1 MNLLSHCLLLTSTSL
16 QPTEMIILNGIIKG
30 LYLGTK
36 SSFFGVSTLHGVS
49 SAIIVDDHESEES
62 DMVVCALDLTS
73 SNNLG
78 QVRNDFSVVGSLVLV
93 TTLLVVHQVVCLRL
107 LCWVWSCS
115 VVKWLS
121 NTFWIKM
128 KHKLKW
134 ERERDGSDGA
144 QTKNLKNRVVCWS
157 IKWTITM
164 MVIKNFEQAS
174 EFLVICYVKS

>member
-115 VVKWLS
+115 AVKWLS
-121 NTFWIKM
+121 STFWIKM

-134 ERERDGSDGA
+134 ERERWIRWCSNKKSEEQSCLLIYKMDNYNDGDQELWTSF
-144 QTKNLKNRVVCWS
+144 RVLGDMLC
-157 IKWTITM
+157 
-164 MVIKNFEQAS
+164 
-174 EFLVICYVKS
+174 